1 MGLLKLI
8 LGFDKSDYQRLL
20 GEVNEL
26 KKENN
31 NLRDGIRR
39 LEEKVSKLEEE
50 LLSTRR
56 AVSTIIE
63 EIEYIKQQLEEQLE
77 EEEEAQEEPVGGEEP
92 QEELE
97 DLVLSLILQGVTS
110 PSALIEKTGLSKHK
124 LYDILK
130 RLTEKGVVEKK
141 REGRRVHYKPVAP
154 PPAPPA

>member
-20 GEVNEL
+20 GEVDEL

-31 NLRDGIRR
+31 NLKDRIKS
-39 LEEKVSKLEEE
+39 LEEKVSKLEGE

-56 AVSTIIE
+56 AVSTVIE

-77 EEEEAQEEPVGGEEP
+77 EEDEASGETVGGEEP

-110 PSALIEKTGLSKHK
+110 PSDLIEKTGLSKHK

-154 PPAPPA
+154 PPTPPA